1 MKTIVVAYDKHF
13 GIGADNDLLWQR
25 NLPADLKHFQDVT
38 TSGAI
43 IMGRNTYESIGRSL
57 PNRQNIVLDNHPD
70 VLIDGV
76 QVANS
81 LQQAYDLVE
90 SGRESYIVGGGQVYK
105 SSIDTVDRIAATEV
119 DAIFEQAT
127 VFFPTVDPAV
137 WREISREKHLADDRN
152 LYNYDFVTYERV

>member
-1 MKTIVVAYDKHF
+1 MVAYDKHF
-13 GIGADNDLLWQR
+13 GIGANNDLLWQR
-25 NLPADLKHFQDVT
+25 NLPADLKHFKDVT
-38 TSGAI
+38 TGGAI
-43 IMGRNTYESIGRSL
+43 IMGRNTYESIGRPL
-57 PNRQNIVLDNHPD
+57 PNRQNIVLDHHQG

-90 SGRESYIVGGGQVYK
+90 PGRESYIVGGGQVYK

-119 DAIFEQAT
+119 DAIFNQAT
-127 VFFPTVDPAV
+127 VFFPTVDSAV